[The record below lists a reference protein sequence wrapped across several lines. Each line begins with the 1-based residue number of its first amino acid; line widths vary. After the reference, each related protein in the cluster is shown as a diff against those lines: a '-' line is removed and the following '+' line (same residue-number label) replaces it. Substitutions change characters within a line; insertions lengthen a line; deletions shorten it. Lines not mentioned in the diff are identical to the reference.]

1 MSTMLANPLQLRAY
15 EAIAS
20 ALPFR
25 LDPTKVHVEPGVA
38 YVKSQVRAHDY
49 AAGVMAAFGSVVEH
63 LGTVRGL
70 PAQSM
75 KLHRRRCGLLLNG
88 LQLQFQNGYSTIMD
102 KWGVNPDNGTYRT
115 KDGRFVTMIGL
126 HPHLRDRLLVHF
138 DCVNT
143 AQGIQAAVGRKTAQ
157 EHEDDAIAKKLPLGI
172 VRTPEEWAAHPVG
185 AEVHKRPI
193 IDFDGSGSEK
203 KRLLGPAKHR
213 PLEGVRVVELTHVV
227 AGPNSGR
234 FLAEQGADVIK
245 VQPPIGDWILP
256 IWMDASWGKKNI
268 LLDIGS
274 RRGKARFHELLA
286 TADVLIDGQR
296 PGVLDGMGFDDTA
309 LAAINPN
316 LVRASLSCFPIGTA
330 WGQRP
335 GFEQIAQA
343 VSGTMQVHSQ
353 GMEAPTVVP
362 ALVNDYLTGY
372 LVAIAVVAALAE
384 REQRGGYYHVASSL
398 SRCSTVAPTLLDA
411 VPEPFEPVRM
421 KDLVEHAIDQ
431 PSPAGIFTRI
441 APPVEFSHTPSHVH
455 RHPTLMNSMPDTT
468 GWDEVPTTAPTIPHG
483 PSQLAREGRIY
494 GLVECFGI
502 EDRSDGGGIMS
513 LASKS
518 LIDYVLAHRDD

>member
-1 MSTMLANPLQLRAY
+1 MIVNPFQLEAY
-15 EAIAS
+15 ESIAA

-25 LDPTKVHVEPGVA
+25 LDATKIHVDPGVA
-38 YVKSQVRAHDY
+38 YVKSPVRAHDY

-63 LGTVRGL
+63 LGTIRGL
-70 PAQSM
+70 PAQTM
-75 KLHRRRCGLLLNG
+75 RLDRRRCGLLLNG
-88 LQLQFQNGYSTIMD
+88 LQLLFQNGYSTIMD

-115 KDGRFVTMIGL
+115 KDGRHVTMIGL
-126 HPHLRDRLLVHF
+126 HPHLRDRLLVYL

-143 AQGIQAAVGRKTAQ
+143 AKGFQAAVEKKTAQ
-157 EHEDDAIAKKLPLGI
+157 ELEDDAIAKKLPLGI

-185 AEVHKRPI
+185 AEVRNRPI
-193 IDFDGSGSEK
+193 IDFDGSGATK

-213 PLEGVRVVELTHVV
+213 PLEGVRVIELTHVV
-227 AGPNSGR
+227 AGPNCGR

-245 VQPPIGDWILP
+245 VQPPIGDWVLP

-274 RRGKARFHELLA
+274 RRGKARFRELLA

-296 PGVLDGMGFDDTA
+296 PGVLDGLGFDDKSLVA
-309 LAAINPN
+309 LNPN

-330 WGQRP
+330 WGRRP

-343 VSGTMQVHSQ
+343 VSGTIHVHSA
-353 GMEAPTVVP
+353 GMAEPTVVP
-362 ALVNDYLTGY
+362 ALINDYLTGY
-372 LVAIAVVAALAE
+372 LVAIAAVAALAE
-384 REQRGGYYHVASSL
+384 REQKGGHYHVASSL
-398 SRCSTVAPTLLDA
+398 SRCSTLAPSLVDA
-411 VPEPFEPVRM
+411 ARPEPYEPVRM
-421 KDLVEHAIDQ
+421 QDLVKYGIDQ

-441 APPVEFSHTPSHVH
+441 APAVEFSHTPSHTH

-468 GWDEVPTTAPTIPHG
+468 GWDDVPAAAPTIPHG
-483 PSQLAREGRIY
+483 PSRLAREGKIW

-518 LIDYVLAHRDD
+518 LVDYVLAHRND